1 LPANEMLISTPT
13 TVADALS
20 ELGNENTLAVGGGT
34 SIALMLKNRLIEPD
48 RLVLLNRVPT
58 LSGIDERSTDAD
70 TVRIGAT
77 STLLQLMHSPLVNS
91 ALPMLSFASSRVGN
105 PRVRSVATIGGAI
118 VHGDPRQDLPPVLLA
133 LGATAHIVGPSGE
146 RDVPLSEFFIGFME
160 SAASE
165 DELVTEVTVP
175 RVQGQRTHY
184 TRFTPGSEDDYPT
197 VGVAIAMT
205 LADDG
210 SVRDAKIA
218 LGGVDSTAFL
228 ATEAAALL
236 IGNRP
241 TDELIAAAGKSAA
254 SSANPSDDQRGS
266 EAYKRAM
273 VDVWTRRTIT
283 ACLSD

>member
-1 LPANEMLISTPT
+1 MLISSPT
-13 TVADALS
+13 TVADALG

-48 RLVLLNRVPT
+48 RLVLLNKVST
-58 LSGIDERSTDAD
+58 LSGIDERSTS
-70 TVRIGAT
+70 TVRIGAM

-91 ALPMLSFASSRVGN
+91 AFPMLSFASSRVGN
-105 PRVRSVATIGGAI
+105 PRVRSVATVGGAI
-118 VHGDPRQDLPPVLLA
+118 IHGDPRQDLPPVLLA

-146 RDVPLSEFFIGFME
+146 RDVPLSEFFLGFME
-160 SAASE
+160 SAAGE
-165 DELVTEVTVP
+165 DELVTEVTIP
-175 RVQGQRTHY
+175 RVEGQRTRY

-197 VGVAIAMT
+197 VGVAIAMI

-210 SVRDAKIA
+210 SVKDARIA

-228 ATEAAALL
+228 ATDAAGLL

-241 TDELIAAAGKSAA
+241 TDELIAAAGQSAA

-266 EAYKRAM
+266 ESYKRAM

>member
-1 LPANEMLISTPT
+1 MLISSPT
-13 TVADALS
+13 SVEGALE

-48 RLVLLNRVPT
+48 RLVLLNKVPT
-58 LSGIDERSTDAD
+58 LSGIDERTSA

-77 STLLQLMHSPLVNS
+77 STLLELMHSPLVNA

-118 VHGDPRQDLPPVLLA
+118 IHGDPRQDLPPVLLS

-146 RDVPLSEFFIGFME
+146 RDVPLSEFFLGFME
-160 SAASE
+160 SAAGE

-175 RVQGQRTHY
+175 RVAGQRTHY

-205 LADDG
+205 LDSEG
-210 SVRDAKIA
+210 TVRDARIA
-218 LGGVDSTAFL
+218 LGGVDSTAIL

-236 IGNRP
+236 VGHRP
-241 TDELIAAAGKSAA
+241 SDELIAAAGQSAA
-254 SSANPSDDQRGS
+254 EGANPSDDQRGS
-266 EAYKRAM
+266 ESYKRAM
-273 VDVWTRRTIT
+273 VDVWTRRTIS
-283 ACLSD
+283 ACLAG

>member
-1 LPANEMLISTPT
+1 MLITSPT
-13 TVADALS
+13 TVADAIS

-48 RLVLLNRVPT
+48 RLVLLNKVKT
-58 LSGIDERSTDAD
+58 LSGIEERASDS
-70 TVRIGAT
+70 VRIGAM
-77 STLLQLMHSPLVNS
+77 STLLELMHSSLVNS

-133 LGATAHIVGPSGE
+133 LGATAHIFGPSGE
-146 RDVPLSEFFIGFME
+146 RDVPLSEFFLGFME
-160 SAASE
+160 SAAGE
-165 DELVTEVTVP
+165 EELVTEITVP
-175 RVQGQRTHY
+175 KVVGQRTHY

-205 LADDG
+205 LDDDG
-210 SVRDAKIA
+210 SVKEAKIA
-218 LGGVDSTAFL
+218 LGGVDSTALL

-241 TDELIAAAGKSAA
+241 SDELTAAAGKSAA
-254 SSANPSDDQRGS
+254 ASASPSDDQRGS
-266 EAYKRAM
+266 ESYKRAM
-273 VDVWTRRTIT
+273 VDVWTRRTI
-283 ACLSD
+283 ASCLSG